1 MPKKRLNIEFE
12 IDNTHLELIEDIAK
26 EYKISSN
33 SKAIRILL
41 DYVAKDADSS
51 PHIFPGTLLSF
62 FLPFIGRKTTSKFHR
77 VK

>member
-41 DYVAKDADSS
+41 DYVAKDADSFQ
-51 PHIFPGTLLSF
+51 IF
-62 FLPFIGRKTTSKFHR
+62 SKENMRCRFC
-77 VK
+77 

>member
-12 IDNTHLELIEDIAK
+12 IDSTHLELIEDIAK

-41 DYVAKDADSS
+41 DYVAKDAD
-51 PHIFPGTLLSF
+51 
-62 FLPFIGRKTTSKFHR
+62 
-77 VK
+77 

>member
-12 IDNTHLELIEDIAK
+12 IDSTHLELIEDIAK

-41 DYVAKDADSS
+41 DYVAKDADAFQ
-51 PHIFPGTLLSF
+51 IF
-62 FLPFIGRKTTSKFHR
+62 SKENMRCRFC
-77 VK
+77 